1 MFVGGSNIFHSTT
14 SAAASISFQFNQI
27 EYNLLRN
34 FFEKYG
40 KLSFCSLIFAKNVQR
55 GIFHTQTT
63 HLNKIEIYLFFNI
76 WSFSMLQSKLIINCN
91 AIIQNLEPI

>member
-27 EYNLLRN
+27 KHNLLRN

-40 KLSFCSLIFAKNVQR
+40 KLSFCSLIFAKNLQR
-55 GIFHTQTT
+55 GIFHTQTM
-63 HLNKIEIYLFFNI
+63 HLIKIEIYLISNI
-76 WSFSMLQSKLIINCN
+76 WSFFVVAVK
-91 AIIQNLEPI
+91 AHH